1 MNPETVQARHRAL
14 LELKNSVTL
23 AIRQRNGAR
32 LRELLPGNFVFR
44 GAGDVETDRE
54 AFIANVAAIPGDI
67 LELELTSVRAHV
79 FGDTGVL
86 TGTQRARV
94 RLPDG
99 TEVTDRQTFT
109 DVCQWRD
116 GRWWMVL
123 AHSLPAAPETA
134 EGTTP
139 EPASP

>member
-1 MNPETVQARHRAL
+1 MSPETVQARHRAL
-14 LELKNSVTL
+14 LELEHSVTQ
-23 AIRQRNGAR
+23 AIRQRDGAR
-32 LRELLPGNFVFR
+32 LRELLPADFVFR

-54 AFIANVAAIPGDI
+54 AFIASVAAIPGDI
-67 LELELTSVRAHV
+67 LDVEMTSVRAHV

-86 TGTQRARV
+86 TGRQRARV

-99 TEVTDRQTFT
+99 TEVTDLQTFT

-123 AHSLPAAPETA
+123 AHSLPAAPEA
-134 EGTTP
+134 PEGATS
-139 EPASP
+139 SPTSP

>member
-14 LELKNSVTL
+14 LELENSVTQ

-54 AFIANVAAIPGDI
+54 AFIASVAAIPGDI
-67 LELELTSVRAHV
+67 LELEMTSVRAHV

-86 TGTQRARV
+86 TGAQRARV

-123 AHSLPAAPETA
+123 AHSLPSAPETA

-139 EPASP
+139 GPASP